1 MDASW
6 LAGPEGRAA
15 VTDAQALTS
24 GDPLADAATLRRR
37 HPELT
42 PAQTSDALGQA
53 ELRRL
58 AADRYGISE
67 PLLWTRDGL
76 EQATRPEVA
85 AHRAAQFVAAG
96 ARRVIDLTA
105 GLGSDTRAML
115 AAGLQVTA
123 IERDPGIAELLRAN
137 APQADV
143 ICADAIDIV
152 GGLVRALTP
161 HDVVF
166 VDPARRSPDAPRQAT
181 GRANPERDP
190 ERWSPRWSQIEA
202 MAHPR
207 IAAKTAPGFD
217 PPAGW
222 TAEWVS
228 VHRTVVEC
236 FTTSWPIGSGRSRA
250 TVIADSGVHT
260 LVADGASD
268 EITPVGAWLFEPD
281 PAVIRAQAVDAL
293 RPHGLGRIDT
303 AGVWLTSDRPAPA
316 SAVPFVRGF
325 RIVTELTGSTVQLRR
340 QLDELGIDRLTVK
353 SRDVRIAPE
362 VALRE
367 LRRREGDG
375 HVLILARVNGR
386 TGRWIATPD

>member
-6 LAGPEGRAA
+6 LTGPQARDVLA
-15 VTDAQALTS
+15 DAQALAG

-42 PAQTSDALGQA
+42 PDQTSQALAQA
-53 ELRRL
+53 SLRRQ
-58 AADRYGISE
+58 AAERYGITE

-85 AHRAAQFVAAG
+85 AHRAAQFVRAG
-96 ARRVIDLTA
+96 ARRVVDLTA
-105 GLGSDTRAML
+105 GLGADTRAML

-123 IERDPGIAELLRAN
+123 VERDPVIAELLRSN
-137 APQADV
+137 APDADV
-143 ICADAIDIV
+143 VCADAMDV
-152 GGLVRALTP
+152 VADLVRTLEP

-166 VDPARRSPDAPRQAT
+166 VDPARRSPDAPRQAS

-190 ERWSPRWSQIEA
+190 ERWSPRWSQV
-202 MAHPR
+202 MAIGHPR

-236 FTTSWPIGSGRSRA
+236 FTTSSPITPGRSRA
-250 TVIADSGVHT
+250 TVLDDAGTHS
-260 LVADGASD
+260 LVAGAVSD
-268 EITPVGAWLFEPD
+268 EIAPVGAWLFEPD
-281 PAVIRAQAVDAL
+281 PAVVRAQAIDAL
-293 RPHGLGRIDT
+293 RAHGLRRIDAT
-303 AGVWLTSDRPAPA
+303 GVWLTADAPAPDA
-316 SAVPFVRGF
+316 ARPFVRGF
-325 RIVTELTGSTVQLRR
+325 RIVAELTGSTAQQRR
-340 QLDELGIDRLTVK
+340 RLDALGIDRLTVK
-353 SRDVRIAPE
+353 SRDVHIAPE
-362 VALRE
+362 TALRE

-386 TGRWIATPD
+386 TGRWIATSG